1 MIKFSLN
8 QIKFLST
15 TSVLLLSWQ
24 SMVLA
29 GTNLEKKVSK
39 QKERP
44 LQIAQT
50 QTQPDVLVPNPKIT
64 IDGKAVNQTTPP
76 PFLPRPVAPPL
87 GDMTVSNLEKMTPTI
102 KLGTTALIPRLVLR
116 DAPATEVL
124 ALLSRAAGLNV
135 VFTNE
140 NSENVKTVS
149 LDLENEPIED
159 VFNSVLLISGL
170 KANRQGNTIFVG
182 NNLPNTVRNT
192 VTRTLRVNQYSA
204 IGVATFLSSQGA
216 TASIIEVTAG
226 EGESAKTTYTVKTL
240 ESPEE
245 KEGSY
250 FMLKGLTV
258 HADPIH
264 DAVTLVGEPYLIQT
278 ATHFIRQLDLR
289 RRQVAVNVKVVDV
302 DLTQTEDVNTSF
314 FAILGDTAI
323 NLAGGLSLNFLKGS
337 EGGVRGDGSSNLF
350 EALFEASISSGNAKL
365 LTDPTLIVQEGQV
378 SKVELVDNVLT
389 SIESEVDTESGV
401 RTTTPVFEPAGL
413 TLEVAVAKIDDNGF
427 VNVTVNPEISAP
439 QAPIPFI
446 DGDGNTNFVTPLS
459 ERKVSSGLIRLR
471 DGQTLVLSGI
481 ISDNEQSTVNKVPIL
496 GDLPL
501 LGALFRSTVK
511 TRDRSEVIVL
521 LTPQILDDSEDN
533 SGTGYN
539 YDPTPETQEFLDDRG
554 LKIPTKSKE

>member
-39 QKERP
+39 QKELP

-50 QTQPDVLVPNPKIT
+50 QAQQDVLVPNPKIT
-64 IDGKAVNQTTPP
+64 IDGKSVDQTTPP
-76 PFLPRPVAPPL
+76 PFLPRAVAPPV
-87 GDMTVSNLEKMTPTI
+87 GDIAVSNLDKMTTSI

-140 NSENVKTVS
+140 NAENVKTVS

-159 VFNSVLLISGL
+159 VFNNVLLISGL

-192 VTRTLRVNQYSA
+192 VTRTLRINQYSA

-216 TASIIEVTAG
+216 TASVVEVTAG

-240 ESPEE
+240 QSPEE

-264 DAVTLVGEPYLIQT
+264 DAVTLVGEAHLVQT
-278 ATHFIRQLDLR
+278 ATHFIRQLDIR

-323 NLAGGLSLNFLKGS
+323 NLAGGLSLNFIKGS
-337 EGGVRGDGSSNLF
+337 EGGLRGDGSSNLF

-413 TLEVAVAKIDDNGF
+413 SLEVAVAKIDDNGF
-427 VNVTVNPEISAP
+427 VNVIVNPEISAP

-521 LTPQILDDSEDN
+521 LTPQILDDSENN

-539 YDPTPETQEFLDDRG
+539 YDPTPETQEFLDKRG
-554 LKIPTKSKE
+554 LTIPSKSKE